1 MATCSAIVAADA
13 APSMNSDCV
22 PAMSP
27 GDLGAERPEAP
38 EPSASLPEREDV
50 VPVGSTLSPEVCAQ
64 MLKQRFPALFGG
76 APKPLKLRIQA
87 DIRER
92 APGVFSKAVL
102 SAFLRRHTG
111 RTAYLIAL
119 TRATH
124 RFDLDGA
131 PADEIS
137 DEHRQAARDE
147 LARRRALSESR
158 EALLEAQRRNRAEL
172 LRAFEGSS
180 LSTANFCALK
190 GVAVDEL
197 DGLLEL
203 ARREADARARQ
214 PPADERRRG
223 ARPARQVRPERPRG

>member
-1 MATCSAIVAADA
+1 MTVDSA
-13 APSMNSDCV
+13 P
-22 PAMSP
+22 PP
-27 GDLGAERPEAP
+27 GPTELSAEA
-38 EPSASLPEREDV
+38 
-50 VPVGSTLSPEVCAQ
+50 CAE
-64 MLKQRFPALFGG
+64 MLQQRFPALFNG
-76 APKPLKLRIQA
+76 APRPLKLRIQA

-92 APGVFSKAVL
+92 APGVFSKAAL

-137 DEHRQAARDE
+137 AEHRQAARDE

-158 EALLEAQRRNRAEL
+158 AAQLEEQRRNRAEL

-190 GVAVDEL
+190 GVPVDQL
-197 DGLLEL
+197 DALLEL
-203 ARREADARARQ
+203 ARSEAEARARQ
-214 PPADERRRG
+214 LPPVDRG
-223 ARPARQVRPERPRG
+223 RGGQHERPARPGRRHG

>member
-1 MATCSAIVAADA
+1 MIADSVSAT
-13 APSMNSDCV
+13 
-22 PAMSP
+22 SP
-27 GDLGAERPEAP
+27 GDPGAAPPETPALPVATP
-38 EPSASLPEREDV
+38 EPAHAAADGP
-50 VPVGSTLSPEVCAQ
+50 PLSPEACAQ

-76 APKPLKLRIQA
+76 APRPLKLRIQA

-92 APGVFSKAVL
+92 APGAFSKAVL

-137 DEHRQAARDE
+137 HEHRQAARDE

-158 EALLEAQRRNRAEL
+158 EAQLEAQRRHRAEL

-190 GVAVDEL
+190 GVPPDEL
-197 DGLLEL
+197 DGLLEM
-203 ARREADARARQ
+203 ARREADARAHP
-214 PPADERRRG
+214 PPAHERGTRP
-223 ARPARQVRPERPRG
+223 ARPARPERARG

>member
-1 MATCSAIVAADA
+1 MTVDP
-13 APSMNSDCV
+13 APP
-22 PAMSP
+22 PAP
-27 GDLGAERPEAP
+27 AELGAEA
-38 EPSASLPEREDV
+38 
-50 VPVGSTLSPEVCAQ
+50 CAD

-92 APGVFSKAVL
+92 APGVFSKAAL
-102 SAFLRRHTG
+102 SGFLRRHTG

-131 PADEIS
+131 PADPIS

-158 EALLEAQRRNRAEL
+158 EALLEEQRRNRAEL

-190 GVAVDEL
+190 GVPVDEL
-197 DGLLEL
+197 DGLLE
-203 ARREADARARQ
+203 RARSEAEARVRQ
-214 PPADERRRG
+214 MPAAERARG
-223 ARPARQVRPERPRG
+223 GRPDRHARPGRPRG

>member
-1 MATCSAIVAADA
+1 MTADSVSAT
-13 APSMNSDCV
+13 
-22 PAMSP
+22 SP
-27 GDLGAERPEAP
+27 GDPLAERPEVP
-38 EPSASLPEREDV
+38 SLPGAAPVRADA
-50 VPVGSTLSPEVCAQ
+50 VPDGPALSAEACAEL
-64 MLKQRFPALFGG
+64 LKQRFPALFSG
-76 APKPLKLRIQA
+76 APRPLKLRIQA

-137 DEHRQAARDE
+137 VEHRQAARDE

-158 EALLEAQRRNRAEL
+158 EALLEEQRRHRAEL

-190 GVAVDEL
+190 GVPVDEL

-203 ARREADARARQ
+203 ARGEAEARARQ
-214 PPADERRRG
+214 MPAVDRG
-223 ARPARQVRPERPRG
+223 RTGRPDRHPRPGRPRG